1 MARDHIEYLI
11 CNQLDR
17 KPLIDKGISTGFRV
31 AELSK
36 DHCTGA
42 ISYYAS
48 VGAQW
53 IRIETG
59 YYESDLEIL
68 VLKGSLTIG
77 TTTLREGHYSFLP
90 AGCLLDTTCSEEG
103 CELLMLFDGAP
114 IFTRSETNRKK
125 AQTELRINDIDARG
139 MPWGAPPAHE
149 GRPAE
154 EAPPGLGVK
163 FLRVDPISGAYTL
176 LTKQPEGWF
185 DPKLEKHSIWEELI
199 LLDGDYLMGRM
210 GKVDAGT
217 YIFRDG
223 CIAHGPQV
231 SRYGCVWFARGNGPI
246 DFDYEEVPWAE
257 KLVDKYLTA
266 KNIFADQREVG
277 SWGNWL

>member
-11 CNQLDR
+11 CNQLNR
-17 KPLIDKGISTGFRV
+17 SPLIDRGIATGFRV

-36 DHCTGA
+36 DNVTGA

-48 VGAQW
+48 VGAHW
-53 IRIETG
+53 IRMETG

-68 VLKGSLTIG
+68 VLKGSMSIGGITI
-77 TTTLREGHYSFLP
+77 REGHYSFLP
-90 AGCLLDTTCSEEG
+90 AGCLLGTTYTDEA
-103 CELLMLFDGAP
+103 CEFLMLFGGPTEFIISDKGKDGA
-114 IFTRSETNRKK
+114 
-125 AQTELRINDIDARG
+125 QTQLRIDDMDAQS
-139 MPWGAPPAHE
+139 MPWGLPPAHE

-154 EAPPGLGVK
+154 DAPPGLGVK
-163 FLRVDPISGAYTL
+163 FLRVDPITGAYTL
-176 LTKQPEGWF
+176 LTRQPEGWF
-185 DPKLEKHSIWEELI
+185 DPKLEKHSIWEELV

-246 DFDYEEVPWAE
+246 DFDYEEVPWANA
-257 KLVDKYLTA
+257 LVEKYLTSD
-266 KNIFADQREVG
+266 KIFSEDRSIAP
-277 SWGNWL
+277 WGNWL